1 MYFGRVRTGIP
12 VSCFPRASVHG
23 LVGRGEE
30 AGRQEVLEP
39 RQRIKSKDLTLS
51 TKVRIVKVMVFSS
64 SHVRMCEWTI
74 KKPEH

>member
-30 AGRQEVLEP
+30 AGHQEVLEP

-51 TKVRIVKVMVFSS
+51 TKVRIVKVMVFPVVMYGCAS
-64 SHVRMCEWTI
+64 WTI